1 MSAPI
6 RTAVIPVGG
15 LGARFL
21 PATRAT
27 PKEMLPV
34 LDKPLIQYVVEEAR
48 AAGAERIVLVT
59 ARGKTAVVDHF
70 DRAPALEAELE
81 ATGRANAAAA
91 LRDATPPAG
100 SIVAVRQQRP
110 LGLGH
115 AVWCAREALGDEPF
129 AVLLPDDFILAPRP
143 CLAQMAEAYA
153 EAGGALV
160 AAMPVAR
167 KQAER
172 YGILDPG
179 PRGGASDGDALVPVA
194 GLVEKPRAESAP
206 SNLAVIGRYILPPAI
221 VGLLARHRRGAG
233 GEIQLTDAIAALVG
247 TVPVHGYRFAGERF
261 DCGTALGLLEAS
273 IAVALARPELA
284 DGARAM
290 LARATAR

>member
-1 MSAPI
+1 MSAPL
-6 RTAVIPVGG
+6 RSAVIPVGG

-21 PATRAT
+21 PATKAA

-81 ATGRANAAAA
+81 ATGRAETAAA
-91 LRDATPPAG
+91 LRDAVPPAG
-100 SIVAVRQQRP
+100 SVVAVRQQRP

-143 CLAQMAEAYA
+143 CLAQMADAYA
-153 EAGGALV
+153 QTGGALV
-160 AAMPVAR
+160 AATPVAR
-167 KQAER
+167 EHVER

-179 PRGGASDGDALVPVA
+179 AGGAKDGDALVPVA
-194 GLVEKPRAESAP
+194 GLVEKPRAEAAP
-206 SNLAVIGRYILPPAI
+206 SNLAVIGRYILPPAVI
-221 VGLLARHRRGAG
+221 AHLARHRRGAG

-247 TVPVHGYRFAGERF
+247 AVPVHGYRFAGERF
-261 DCGTALGLLEAS
+261 DCGTPLGLLEAS
-273 IAVALARPELA
+273 VAVALARPDLA
-284 DGARAM
+284 DGARAI
-290 LARATAR
+290 LARGAAR

>member
-1 MSAPI
+1 MNAPL
-6 RTAVIPVGG
+6 RSAVIPVGG

-21 PATRAT
+21 PATRAM

-59 ARGKTAVVDHF
+59 ARGKSAVVDHF

-81 ATGRANAAAA
+81 STGRAEAAAA
-91 LRDATPPAG
+91 LRDSVPPAG
-100 SIVAVRQQRP
+100 CVIAVRQQRP

-143 CLAQMAEAYA
+143 CLAQMADAYA
-153 EAGGALV
+153 ETGGALV
-160 AAMPVAR
+160 AATPVASDHV
-167 KQAER
+167 ER

-179 PRGGASDGDALVPVA
+179 ADGGASDDALVPVA
-194 GLVEKPRAESAP
+194 GMVEKPRAEAAP
-206 SNLAVIGRYILPPAI
+206 SNLAVIGRYILPPAVI
-221 VGLLARHRRGAG
+221 EHLARHRRGAG

-247 TVPVHGYRFAGERF
+247 AAPVHGYRFSGERF

-273 IAVALARPELA
+273 IAVALARPDLA
-284 DGARAM
+284 DGARAI
-290 LARATAR
+290 LARGAAR